1 MAGRAYLALVV
12 AIAALG
18 LGALVASA
26 APVPVYSGSGQVTGW
41 GGGKAEISRATKY
54 EESSAI
60 EIETKGYYEGGFLKL
75 ATPIDLAEHVKSGA
89 GSSMVVMVRITA
101 AQATR
106 GQGRRGRTG
115 RGRRGDA
122 TGPGM
127 PAQNVGLADAAED
140 PNLIY
145 AQMPGMP
152 GMPGMGAP
160 EGMGMPGMG
169 MPGMPGMGAPEGMG
183 MPGMGMPG
191 MGMPGMGMPGMG
203 MPGMGGGEGMGMP
216 GMPGMGMPGMGGAE
230 GMGMPGMGGTTG
242 RRGGRTWQQR
252 TLRPPKPLEAV
263 RVVLLTDEGQM
274 DGGSYLVS
282 KLQKK
287 GDWSEVK
294 IPFNKFK
301 GPGAKKATKLLGV
314 IFTGD
319 SVGKVFVGHA
329 EIQGS

>member
-1 MAGRAYLALVV
+1 
-12 AIAALG
+12 
-18 LGALVASA
+18 
-26 APVPVYSGSGQVTGW
+26 
-41 GGGKAEISRATKY
+41 
-54 EESSAI
+54 
-60 EIETKGYYEGGFLKL
+60 
-75 ATPIDLAEHVKSGA
+75 
-89 GSSMVVMVRITA
+89 
-101 AQATR
+101 
-106 GQGRRGRTG
+106 
-115 RGRRGDA
+115 
-122 TGPGM
+122 
-127 PAQNVGLADAAED
+127 
-140 PNLIY
+140 
-145 AQMPGMP
+145 
-152 GMPGMGAP
+152 
-160 EGMGMPGMG
+160 
-169 MPGMPGMGAPEGMG
+169 

>member
-169 MPGMPGMGAPEGMG
+169 MPGMPGMG
-183 MPGMGMPG
+183 
-191 MGMPGMGMPGMG
+191 
-203 MPGMGGGEGMGMP
+203 
-216 GMPGMGMPGMGGAE
+216 MPGMGGAE

>member
-191 MGMPGMGMPGMG
+191 MG
-203 MPGMGGGEGMGMP
+203 
-216 GMPGMGMPGMGGAE
+216 GAE